1 MIPPPPQN
9 KTGNTGAIY
18 LRKQYKECDTT
29 VDQKGWMLR
38 LGMNNRTKG
47 QLESVNSGRQP
58 DIENAPTRKAMTV
71 RHVRLSTGHQKR
83 YWLQESHLLLC
94 TVWVCSDKTTISVK
108 GNAKY
113 LINSTFVL
121 TNVGTGTR

>member
-1 MIPPPPQN
+1 
-9 KTGNTGAIY
+9 
-18 LRKQYKECDTT
+18 
-29 VDQKGWMLR
+29 MLR

-58 DIENAPTRKAMTV
+58 DIENAPTRKATTV
-71 RHVRLSTGHQKR
+71 RHVRLSTRHQKR
-83 YWLQESHLLLC
+83 YWSHLLLC
-94 TVWVCSDKTTISVK
+94 TVRVCNDKTTISVK